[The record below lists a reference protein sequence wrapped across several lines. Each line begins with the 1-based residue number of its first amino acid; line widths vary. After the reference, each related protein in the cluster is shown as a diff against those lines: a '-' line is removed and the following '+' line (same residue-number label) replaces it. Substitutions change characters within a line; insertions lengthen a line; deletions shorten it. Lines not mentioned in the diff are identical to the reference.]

1 MLRVGGTSR
10 RDGLELAERGQSERP
25 MKGDSR
31 NRSKTGR
38 KRGIDRMA
46 KLTDCFLGFGADPM
60 ENINRLTAACGEILG
75 AACALYNRLD
85 QGMLCSLGQWMAP
98 RGYKSVDTPD
108 GHICYDVI
116 RRAADEVLVVRNLD
130 ETAYALSDPNVKA
143 YNLRTYIG
151 KAVKL
156 DGKSL
161 GSLCVVYQSDYDPG
175 KEDKEILGAIAKAIA
190 VEEERKRA
198 TEELQGSKGT
208 LGALIQ
214 ASPLAIVTFDPDGI
228 IRTWNPAAERMFGWK
243 EEEVAGKPHP
253 IVPENKKEEFRSLR
267 EIAMRGEMFTD
278 IEVLRRRK
286 DGSEIDLGISTGPLR
301 DAGGAV
307 TGIMSIIT
315 DITGRKRMEAVLRQ
329 SEERYRKISTEFQ
342 ILLDVIPDNLIYMG
356 RDLKMVWANR
366 GAAAGLGKEVS
377 DLVGAHCYAL
387 WHGRTEP
394 CDECPVRESFSSGK
408 PEMHV
413 NTTPDGRTWELR
425 AVPVRNEEGN
435 IVGVVEMGRDISGVR
450 SLEERFH
457 QAQKMEAVGRLA
469 GGIAH
474 DFNNLLTAVTGYS
487 ELLQE
492 RIGDRDPMWKEIEEI
507 RRAGVRAAS
516 LTRQLLAFSRRQ
528 VLQTKVLDLNGIVT
542 GLETMLRRL
551 IGEDVELVVGLS
563 GDPVRLK
570 ADPSQI
576 EQVVMNLVV
585 NAREAMPEGGRLV
598 IGTAGVTV
606 GKREAERL
614 GIAKPG
620 DYAMLAVGDT
630 GVGMSE
636 EVKSHLFE
644 PFFTTKAEGT
654 GLGLA
659 TVYGIVNRNGGGIRV
674 DSEIDKGTTIE
685 IYLPRVETEA
695 EAYEA
700 PGAAPAVASG
710 GLETVLVAE
719 DEDMVRELVCEIL
732 HRNGYTVL
740 DAPSGDEA
748 MVISGRHHGPIHLL
762 LTDMVMLG
770 MRGPELAER
779 LALLRPEMKILYMS
793 GYTDDATFRNEDVG
807 KGTAF
812 IQKPF
817 GPSALANKVREVLDF
832 GKR

>member
-1 MLRVGGTSR
+1 
-10 RDGLELAERGQSERP
+10 
-25 MKGDSR
+25 MKGDSL
-31 NRSKTGR
+31 NTPKTGR
-38 KRGIDRMA
+38 KRAIDRMA

-60 ENINRLTAACGEILG
+60 DNINRLTATCGEILG

-85 QGMLCSLGQWMAP
+85 QGMLCSWGQWMAP
-98 RGYKSVDTPD
+98 RGYKSVDAPD

-116 RRAADEVLVVRNLD
+116 RRAADDALVVRNLD
-130 ETAYALSDPNVKA
+130 ETAYALSDPNVRA
-143 YNLRTYIG
+143 YNLQTYVG
-151 KAVKL
+151 KAVKF

-161 GSLCVVYQSDYDPG
+161 GSLCVVYQSDYAPSD
-175 KEDKEILGAIAKAIA
+175 EDKEILGAIAKAIA

-198 TEELQGSKGT
+198 TEGLRASKET

-214 ASPLAIVTFDPDGI
+214 ASPLAIVTFGPDGI

-243 EEEVAGKPHP
+243 EEEVVGKPHP
-253 IVPENKKEEFRSLR
+253 IVPENKQEEFRSLR
-267 EIAMRGEMFTD
+267 EIAMRGETFTD
-278 IEVLRRRK
+278 IEVRRRRR
-286 DGSEIDLGISTGPLR
+286 DGTQIDLSISTGPLR
-301 DAGGAV
+301 DTGGAI

-315 DITGRKRMEAVLRQ
+315 DITGR
-329 SEERYRKISTEFQ
+329 I
-342 ILLDVIPDNLIYMG
+342 
-356 RDLKMVWANR
+356 
-366 GAAAGLGKEVS
+366 
-377 DLVGAHCYAL
+377 
-387 WHGRTEP
+387 RTE
-394 CDECPVRESFSSGK
+394 EA
-408 PEMHV
+408 
-413 NTTPDGRTWELR
+413 LR
-425 AVPVRNEEGN
+425 KSQEQ
-435 IVGVVEMGRDISGVR
+435 
-450 SLEERFH
+450 LL

-492 RIGDRDPMWKEIEEI
+492 RIGNRDPMWRELEEI

-551 IGEDVELVVGLS
+551 IGEDVELVTGLC

-570 ADPSQI
+570 ADPGQI

-585 NAREAMPEGGRLV
+585 NAREAMPQGGRLA
-598 IGTAGVTV
+598 IGTASVIV
-606 GKREAERL
+606 GKRETDRL
-614 GIAKPG
+614 GLAKPG
-620 DYAMLAVGDT
+620 DYAMLSVSDT

-659 TVYGIVNRNGGGIRV
+659 TVYGIVKQNGGGIRV
-674 DSEIDKGTTIE
+674 DSEIGKGSTVE
-685 IYLPRVETEA
+685 IYLPCVEGQAEA
-695 EAYEA
+695 EEA
-700 PGAAPAVASG
+700 DGAALAVASG

-732 HRNGYTVL
+732 QRNGYTVL
-740 DAPSGDEA
+740 EARGGDEA
-748 MVISGRHHGPIHLL
+748 LLISGRHHGPIHLL
-762 LTDMVMLG
+762 LTDMVMPR
-770 MRGPELAER
+770 MRGSDLAER
-779 LALLRPEMKILYMS
+779 LALLRPEMKILFMS
-793 GYTDDATFRNEDVG
+793 GYTDDATFKNGDAG
-807 KGTAF
+807 KETAF

-817 GPSALANKVREVLDF
+817 GPSTLANKVRDVLDS
-832 GKR
+832 GRRG

>member
-1 MLRVGGTSR
+1 
-10 RDGLELAERGQSERP
+10 
-25 MKGDSR
+25 MKGGSR
-31 NRSKTGR
+31 KRSKTGR
-38 KRGIDRMA
+38 ERGVDRMT
-46 KLTDCFLGFGADPM
+46 KLTDCFLGFGADPL
-60 ENINRLTAACGEILG
+60 ENINRLTATCGEILG

-85 QGMLCSLGQWMAP
+85 QGMLCSWGQWNVP
-98 RGYKSVDTPD
+98 RGYKSVDAPD

-116 RRAADEVLVVRNLD
+116 RRAADDVLVVRNLD
-130 ETAYALSDPNVKA
+130 ETAYALTDPNVKT

-151 KAVKL
+151 KAVKF

-161 GSLCVVYQSDYDPG
+161 GSLCVVYQSDYAQS
-175 KEDKEILGAIAKAIA
+175 KEDEEILGAIAKAIA

-198 TEELQGSKGT
+198 TEALRASKET

-228 IRTWNPAAERMFGWK
+228 IRTWNPAAERMFDWK
-243 EEEVAGKPHP
+243 EEEAVGKPHP
-253 IVPENKKEEFRSLR
+253 IVPEDKQEEFRSLR
-267 EIAMRGEMFTD
+267 EIAMRGETFTD
-278 IEVLRRRK
+278 IEVRRRRK
-286 DGSEIDLGISTGPLR
+286 DGTQIDLSISTGPLR
-301 DAGGAV
+301 DTGGAI

-315 DITGRKRMEAVLRQ
+315 DISGRKRMEAVLRE
-329 SEERYRKISTEFQ
+329 SEERYRKISAEFQ
-342 ILLDVIPDNLIYMG
+342 TLLDAIPDNLSYQD
-356 RDLKMVWANR
+356 RDLKVIWANR

-377 DLVGAHCYAL
+377 DLLGAHCYAL
-387 WHGRTEP
+387 WQGRTEP
-394 CDECPVRESFSSGK
+394 CGECPVRESFSSGK
-408 PEMHV
+408 NEERIV
-413 NTTPDGRTWELR
+413 KTPDGKTWELR

-435 IVGVVEMGRDISGVR
+435 VVGVVEVGRDVSVVR
-450 SLEERFH
+450 SMEERFH

-492 RIGDRDPMWKEIEEI
+492 RIGDRDPMWRELEEI

-528 VLQTKVLDLNGIVT
+528 VVQAKVLDLNGIVT

-551 IGEDVELVVGLS
+551 IGEDVELVTGFC
-563 GDPVRLK
+563 GAPVRLK
-570 ADPSQI
+570 ADPGQI

-585 NAREAMPEGGRLV
+585 NAREAMPQGGRLA
-598 IGTAGVTV
+598 IGTASVNL
-606 GKREAERL
+606 GKREADRL
-614 GIAKPG
+614 DLAKPG
-620 DYAMLAVGDT
+620 DYAMLAVSDT

-659 TVYGIVNRNGGGIRV
+659 TVYGIVKQNGGGIRV

-685 IYLPRVETEA
+685 IYLPYVEEQAEA
-695 EAYEA
+695 EEA
-700 PGAAPAVASG
+700 AGAAPAVASG

-732 HRNGYTVL
+732 QRSGYTVL
-740 DAPSGDEA
+740 EARSGDEA
-748 MVISGRHHGPIHLL
+748 LLISGRHHGPIHLL
-762 LTDMVMLG
+762 LTDMVMPRMCG
-770 MRGPELAER
+770 SDLAEQ
-779 LALLRPEMKILYMS
+779 LAFLRPEMKILYMS
-793 GYTDDATFRNEDVG
+793 GYTDDATFKNGDAG

-817 GPSALANKVREVLDF
+817 GPSTLACKVREVLDS
-832 GKR
+832 GWKEISG